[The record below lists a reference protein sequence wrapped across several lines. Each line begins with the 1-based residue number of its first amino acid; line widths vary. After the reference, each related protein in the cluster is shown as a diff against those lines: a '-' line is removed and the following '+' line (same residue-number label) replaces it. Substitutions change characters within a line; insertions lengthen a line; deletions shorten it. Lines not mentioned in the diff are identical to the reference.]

1 MDLVAQLLD
10 LINFLKKMVVIFE
23 DNLKTIDPLLLLDL
37 KAYQNVEDVVLS
49 IVAGGS
55 SDEAVN
61 FAMILADKLLAIEG
75 NLPKELSTKYL
86 RLLKILKL
94 LSLRTL
100 DEKQQEVFFKEQILD
115 TFKTDIIDAKEWVEK
130 IFISYFDGGDQN
142 ENLRA
147 LYLKAIEKN
156 QEILG
161 LDNIKVIING
171 EEKLV
176 NPTIQNWLFD
186 YNSSSHVSKDLNRRG
201 GYEQVNFVTGSLNAR
216 KLDKENRDL
225 LLKIVQ
231 FYDWLRF
238 DPLQYDFRLPG
249 QTVSNEEYIN
259 IESPQSLIPDDL
271 IVSVEKL
278 RDNRKGNGNIERVK
292 RSFEKEK
299 FVSSELN
306 QESYV
311 EIKASPPI
319 IPAPKNQPIQ
329 KPIQEIVKI
338 VPSPEILA
346 KPVVK
351 PVNIEEILKK
361 KQAEEN
367 PTSSGLRMWNSNPP
381 EMPKKPTVDIDKKLE
396 DLKKKVQK

>member
-1 MDLVAQLLD
+1 
-10 LINFLKKMVVIFE
+10 
-23 DNLKTIDPLLLLDL
+23 
-37 KAYQNVEDVVLS
+37 
-49 IVAGGS
+49 
-55 SDEAVN
+55 
-61 FAMILADKLLAIEG
+61 MILADKLLAIEG

-147 LYLKAIEKN
+147 LYLKSIEKN

-161 LDNIKVIING
+161 SDNRQLIING

-231 FYDWLRF
+231 FYDWLKF

-306 QESYV
+306 QESYT

-338 VPSPEILA
+338 VPPPEILA
-346 KPVVK
+346 NPVVR
-351 PVNIEEILKK
+351 PVNIEEMLKK
-361 KQAEEN
+361 KPVEVELAS
-367 PTSSGLRMWNSNPP
+367 PGLKMWSGQPP

>member
-147 LYLKAIEKN
+147 LYLKSIEKN

-161 LDNIKVIING
+161 SDNIKLIING

-231 FYDWLRF
+231 FYDWLKF

-306 QESYV
+306 QESYT

-338 VPSPEILA
+338 VPPPEILA
-346 KPVVK
+346 NPVVR
-351 PVNIEEILKK
+351 PVNIEEMLKK
-361 KQAEEN
+361 KPVEVELAS
-367 PTSSGLRMWNSNPP
+367 PGLKMWSGQPP